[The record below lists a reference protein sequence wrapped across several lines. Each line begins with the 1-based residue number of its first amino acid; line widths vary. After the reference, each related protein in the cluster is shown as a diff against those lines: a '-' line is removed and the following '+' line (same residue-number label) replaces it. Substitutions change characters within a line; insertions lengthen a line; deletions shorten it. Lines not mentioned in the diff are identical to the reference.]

1 MSKTN
6 SHLAA
11 SSAGITNPIDFATP
25 ATDPLKVQALID
37 AISLEGTDP
46 DEHRLFLDEM
56 SPACR
61 DSLYVILVALKAA
74 VT

>member
-1 MSKTN
+1 MSDVN

-11 SSAGITNPIDFATP
+11 ATAGIQNPLDFATP
-25 ATDPLKVQALID
+25 VGDPAKVQVLID
-37 AISLEGTDP
+37 AISKEATDP
-46 DEHRLFLDEM
+46 GDHRLFLDEM

-61 DSLYVILVALKAA
+61 DSLYVMLVALKAN

>member
-1 MSKTN
+1 MSNVN

-11 SSAGITNPIDFATP
+11 AATGITNPIDFAG
-25 ATDPLKVQALID
+25 AASDAARVQLLID
-37 AISLEGTDP
+37 AISKEATDA
-46 DEHRLFLDEM
+46 DDHRLFLDEM

-61 DSLYVILVALKAA
+61 DSLYVMLVDLKAN